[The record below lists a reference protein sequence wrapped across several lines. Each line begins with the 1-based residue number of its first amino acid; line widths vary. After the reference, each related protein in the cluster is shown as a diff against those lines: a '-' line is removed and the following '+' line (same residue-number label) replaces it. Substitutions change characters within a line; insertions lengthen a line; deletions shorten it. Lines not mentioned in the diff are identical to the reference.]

1 MSRQKV
7 RRSYTAYQKTHHSIM
22 QRKIIVTGDGSSS
35 LLVEKMGETFHSRH
49 GAVQESV
56 YVYIDNGLK
65 QIKKKEITILEFGFG
80 TGLNALLTA
89 KYALEQHCKIHYET
103 IEAYP
108 LTPEEYSLLNYEDF
122 VQSSVSLRQLHEI
135 PWSSPL
141 APAFLN
147 DYFSIVKHSQ
157 KIEDFITSK
166 KFDLIYFD
174 VFGYDYQPELWHKEI
189 LQKAFDFLAPGGL
202 FVTYACK
209 GVVNRNLKE
218 IGFEVRKL
226 KGPPGKREMT
236 LAVKN
241 I

>member
-1 MSRQKV
+1 
-7 RRSYTAYQKTHHSIM
+7 M

-65 QIKKKEITILEFGFG
+65 LIEKEEISILEFGFG

-89 KYALEQHCKIHYET
+89 KHALEHRLKIHYET

-108 LTPEEYSLLNYEDF
+108 LTVEEYSLLNYKDF
-122 VQSSVSLRQLHEI
+122 VQTTISLQQLHEI
-135 PWSSPL
+135 PWATPSPVS
-141 APAFLN
+141 LN
-147 DYFSIVKHSQ
+147 NYFSILKHPQ
-157 KIEDFITSK
+157 KIEDFTTSR

-174 VFGYDYQPELWHKEI
+174 VFGYDYQPELWNKEI
-189 LQKAFDFLAPGGL
+189 LQKTFDFLLPGGML
-202 FVTYACK
+202 VTYACK

>member
-1 MSRQKV
+1 FLILC
-7 RRSYTAYQKTHHSIM
+7 RSPI
-22 QRKIIVTGDGSSS
+22 
-35 LLVEKMGETFHSRH
+35 
-49 GAVQESV
+49 
-56 YVYIDNGLK
+56 
-65 QIKKKEITILEFGFG
+65 
-80 TGLNALLTA
+80 
-89 KYALEQHCKIHYET
+89 
-103 IEAYP
+103 
-108 LTPEEYSLLNYEDF
+108 
-122 VQSSVSLRQLHEI
+122 
-135 PWSSPL
+135 SPL
-141 APAFLN
+141 FPYTTLFR
-147 DYFSIVKHSQ
+147 S
-157 KIEDFITSK
+157 FITSK